1 MRTPP
6 NERLTSDIAEPA
18 LPADAGSER
27 RCILSGDTSARDCLL
42 RLAISSEGLV
52 LPDAGAKAPGRG
64 AWIGVD
70 RAALEAALTDGHL
83 RKALM
88 RAFKGAPLTIPDD
101 LPERVEAA
109 LTRHFGDRLGL
120 ELRSGNIVLG
130 SARIEEQ
137 ARSGRIATLLHA
149 RDSSADGRRKLDQA
163 WRVGSD
169 AEGSGQRGTV
179 LPLDRTALSVALGR
193 DNVVHLGVA
202 GHSGDMRAANRV
214 LQAVCRLVQF
224 AECVPVENVRAENAR
239 AEPDLV
245 GHDSTGN
252 DRAGNDRA
260 NETNEI
266 DRDTSGDADQP
277 SGGTANI
284 DEYVKD

>member
-6 NERLTSDIAEPA
+6 NERLTSDIAEPS

-27 RCILSGDTSARDCLL
+27 RCILTGDTSARDDLL
-42 RLAISSEGLV
+42 RLAISPDGLV

-64 AWIGVD
+64 AWIGAD
-70 RAALEAALTDGHL
+70 RKALEEALAEGHL
-83 RKALM
+83 KKALM

-101 LPERVEAA
+101 LPAKVEAA
-109 LTRHFGDRLGL
+109 LARHLGDRLGL

-137 ARSGRIATLLHA
+137 ARSGRIAALLHA
-149 RDSSADGRRKLDQA
+149 SDSSADGRRKLDQA
-163 WRVGSD
+163 WRVGND
-169 AEGSGQRGTV
+169 AEGSGQRGAV

-202 GHSGDMRAANRV
+202 GHPGDMRAANRV
-214 LQAVCRLVQF
+214 LQAVARLVQF
-224 AECVPVENVRAENAR
+224 AG
-239 AEPDLV
+239 D
-245 GHDSTGN
+245 
-252 DRAGNDRA
+252 DRA
-260 NETNEI
+260 NATNETG
-266 DRDTSGDADQP
+266 RDTSGDADQP
-277 SGGTANI
+277 VGGTAHI

>member
-18 LPADAGSER
+18 LPDTAGSER
-27 RCILSGDTSARDCLL
+27 RCILTGATSARDDLL
-42 RLAISSEGLV
+42 RLAISPDGLV

-70 RAALEAALTDGHL
+70 RAALEEAMTDGHL

-101 LPERVEAA
+101 LPTKVEAA
-109 LTRHFGDRLGL
+109 LVRHLCDRLGL
-120 ELRSGNIVLG
+120 ELRSGNIVMG

-137 ARSGRIATLLHA
+137 ARSGRIAVLLHA
-149 RDSSADGRRKLDQA
+149 SDSSEDGRRKLDQA

-169 AEGSGQRGTV
+169 AEGSGLRGQV

-202 GHSGDMRAANRV
+202 GHPGDMRAATRV
-214 LQAVCRLVQF
+214 LQAVSRLVQY
-224 AECVPVENVRAENAR
+224 
-239 AEPDLV
+239 
-245 GHDSTGN
+245 
-252 DRAGNDRA
+252 AGNDRA
-260 NETNEI
+260 NEINETG
-266 DRDTSGDADQP
+266 RDTSGRADLP
-277 SGGTANI
+277 HGGSATI